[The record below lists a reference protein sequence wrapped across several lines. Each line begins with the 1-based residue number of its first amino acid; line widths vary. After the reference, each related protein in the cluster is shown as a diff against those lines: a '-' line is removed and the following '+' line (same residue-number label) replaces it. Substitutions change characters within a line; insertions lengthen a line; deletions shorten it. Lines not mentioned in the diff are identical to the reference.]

1 MARILIADD
10 SEVTRKLLAA
20 TLGAHVGW
28 SVCGEAVNGRNAI
41 LMAHDLK
48 PDLVIMDLV
57 MPMLD
62 GLQAS
67 TEIAK
72 STPSVPI
79 VIYSL
84 QILPELEMEAKKYG
98 VWAMVSK
105 SADRNILI
113 ETVER
118 LLASTQ
124 SPHTPQS
131 STSSHEILNQPA
143 PEPTSE
149 PE

>member
-10 SEVTRKLLAA
+10 SEITRKLLSAA
-20 TLGAHVGW
+20 LGSHEGW
-28 SVCGEAVNGRNAI
+28 TICGEAVNGRNAI

-62 GLQAS
+62 GLQAAA
-67 TEIAK
+67 EIAK
-72 STPSVPI
+72 GAPTVPI
-79 VIYSL
+79 VLYSL

-98 VWAMVSK
+98 VWALVSK
-105 SADRNILI
+105 SADRNVLI
-113 ETVER
+113 ETLER
-118 LLASTQ
+118 LLAST
-124 SPHTPQS
+124 TPNA
-131 STSSHEILNQPA
+131 TSHETQNKSSA
-143 PEPTSE
+143 ESSAE